1 LGVIGTDVG
10 SFSSSL
16 DHASELRSLLFS
28 FDGDLFSDLLFDL
41 LESLQEKLLDFRSLV
56 EHNLSQGSDIL
67 ELS

>member
-1 LGVIGTDVG
+1 LGVVGTDVR

-16 DHASELRSLLFS
+16 DHTSELTPLLFS
-28 FDGDLFSDLLFDL
+28 FDGDLLSDLLFDL